1 MAFSVTEFK
10 AGLKQGG
17 ARPSLFK
24 VELQYPTGVTSP
36 PTKAEFLIKGTTIPA
51 SNIGTHE
58 VFFHGKSIKIAG
70 DRTFDTW
77 DTTIINDED
86 FGIRKSLEEWMNLVS
101 NHKLNT
107 RDKRFTATPKG
118 EGENAAYK
126 GEVIIK
132 QYGKAGNELHH
143 YHLIGAFPTSLSAIP
158 LDWGTQEIEEFTC
171 TWTFDRWMPGSKPH
185 LLSAE
190 VTHGT
195 DLQTQ

>member
-86 FGIRKSLEEWMNLVS
+86 FGLRDTIEEWMDLVS

-107 RDKRFTATPKG
+107 RSNGFEIK
-118 EGENAAYK
+118 EGENSKYK
-126 GEVIIK
+126 QTLKVIQFGK
-132 QYGKAGNELHH
+132 QGDKLKTYTFFN
-143 YHLIGAFPTSLSAIP
+143 AFPSALAPIT
-158 LDWGTQEIEEFTC
+158 LDWSSGDIEEFTC
-171 TWTFDRWMPGSKPH
+171 TWTYDYWES
-185 LLSAE
+185 
-190 VTHGT
+190 TT
-195 DLQTQ
+195 

>member
-10 AGLKQGG
+10 TGLKQGG

-24 VELQYPTGVTSP
+24 VELLYPTGVTSP

-58 VFFHGKSIKIAG
+58 VFFHGKSIKVAG

-86 FGIRKSLEEWMNLVS
+86 FGIRIALEQWMNLVS

-107 RDKRFTATPKG
+107 RDTQMGSNLK
-118 EGENAAYK
+118 EGDNADYK
-126 GEVIIK
+126 KDISVVQHGKDGKVIK
-132 QYGKAGNELHH
+132 TYKFV
-143 YHLIGAFPTSLSAIP
+143 GAFPTALSTIN
-158 LDWGTQEIEEFTC
+158 LDWGTQDIEEYTC
-171 TWTFDRWMPGSKPH
+171 TWTYDYWES
-185 LLSAE
+185 
-190 VTHGT
+190 TT
-195 DLQTQ
+195 